1 MATKKVTEEV
11 VDPVINEAENSVKM
25 DENKPKKVEKR
36 LNLHERIIKIMEMVA
51 VIKKEGKVEFKNTKY
66 NYQREEDVTAA
77 VREALLKYGITII
90 PVQFRVEKVEAGLT
104 TVAIQY
110 KVTDAETGECEYLTM
125 GGQGQDSGDKGIYKA
140 ETGAFKYLQKQMLW
154 LGSQESD
161 PDDIPS
167 DALNQPAPPAVKEEI
182 QSADYLDTVFKNGKH
197 KGQTIKAVAE
207 SDKGY
212 ILWMAGKQGDMQ
224 AVCQKAV
231 EDLKLNA

>member
-1 MATKKVTEEV
+1 MATKKATEEV
-11 VDPVINEAENSVKM
+11 VEPVINEAENSVKM

-182 QSADYLDTVFKNGKH
+182 QSADYLELVMFASKYQQLEENTVYLFKISKKNILEGVGKP
-197 KGQTIKAVAE
+197 
-207 SDKGY
+207 
-212 ILWMAGKQGDMQ
+212 
-224 AVCQKAV
+224 
-231 EDLKLNA
+231 NAK